1 MLSHEDVAR
10 GQRRSEDDVARAH
23 AWVARGPRRKETEE
37 GARAGMT
44 TATSTPMATSH
55 ESRCSLRER
64 GEGLACRARDSWSP
78 SIVRRWDDIRVAFP
92 REVHTLK

>member
-1 MLSHEDVAR
+1 
-10 GQRRSEDDVARAH
+10 
-23 AWVARGPRRKETEE
+23 
-37 GARAGMT
+37 MT

-92 REVHTLK
+92 REVHKVACLGPVGVVYSRIVFQAFVATPP